1 MRRQGVQFDLEIQV
15 SPTAATVNHLAAPPK
30 NQTQF
35 VAIAT
40 PTAQAGCAVP
50 QLVAREYPA
59 WSNPDPAAIQMISS
73 ASGTAVCKAPTN
85 GPITL
90 TGIFARTVPQA
101 VAPRRRRYNGL
112 AIERLSPLF
121 AIPGVALGFGNW
133 RCRSYCLRADWRVA
147 AVSTSGRR
155 CWRYAKDS

>member
-59 WSNPDPAAIQMISS
+59 WSNPDPAAIQISS
-73 ASGTAVCKAPTN
+73 ASDLTNGTAVCKAPTN

-101 VAPRRRRYNGL
+101 VAPATKTVQRT
-112 AIERLSPLF
+112 
-121 AIPGVALGFGNW
+121 
-133 RCRSYCLRADWRVA
+133 CD
-147 AVSTSGRR
+147 
-155 CWRYAKDS
+155 